1 MPLGDIPC
9 ASTQEGQK
17 GGLTQGL
24 HVLPSPAAIT
34 LSHYGPL
41 LMQPARS
48 GLGETALMG
57 KQQARC
63 GPSAGWAPDPRF
75 VLFCLLEG
83 KGLILSFLVLTTR
96 LLCVCRDGLSATD

>member
-63 GPSAGWAPDPRF
+63 GPSAGWAPDPPFCF
-75 VLFCLLEG
+75 VLFIGG
-83 KGLILSFLVLTTR
+83 KGSDSQLPGSDNKTF
-96 LLCVCRDGLSATD
+96 VCM